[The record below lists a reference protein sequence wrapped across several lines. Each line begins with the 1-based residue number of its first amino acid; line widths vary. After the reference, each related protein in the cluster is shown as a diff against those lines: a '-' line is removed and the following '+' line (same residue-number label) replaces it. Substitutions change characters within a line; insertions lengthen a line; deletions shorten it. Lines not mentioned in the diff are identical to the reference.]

1 MIVTQRILPS
11 QAGVAADPTPVRCST
26 TLERV
31 SRIFTTSVA
40 SVYPHYVAKVE
51 KKGRTR
57 AELDQ
62 VIEWLTG
69 YDEAALNAHLA
80 AGTTFE
86 DFFAEARLNPRA
98 SEITGLV
105 CGVRVESVEDPL
117 MQKIRYLDKLV
128 DELARGK
135 AMAKVLRS

>member
-1 MIVTQRILPS
+1 
-11 QAGVAADPTPVRCST
+11 
-26 TLERV
+26 V
-31 SRIFTTSVA
+31 SRIFTASVA
-40 SVYPHYVAKVE
+40 SVYPLYLAKVE
-51 KKGRTR
+51 KKGRTK

-69 YDEAALNAHLA
+69 FDASALDAHLA

-86 DFFAEARLNPRA
+86 DFFAAASLNPKA
-98 SEITGLV
+98 SSITGLV
-105 CGVRVESVEDPL
+105 CGVRVEEVDDPL

-135 AMAKVLRS
+135 AMDKVLRA